1 MTDQEISQALHSLL
15 HYYSSSSSS
24 SSSQS
29 SSNPNS
35 PPSPFTSITSVVHYL
50 ETKFGVD
57 LSHKADFIRSQL
69 QQFLFQPQAPP
80 QPDNHHQQQHQQQ
93 QQHQHQNQH
102 QLQQQQLSH
111 HHLQHHQLH
120 PYQHHH
126 LQHHHQLQQQQQQ
139 HPHPQ
144 IQTQQPSSFH
154 PKDHY
159 ALQQSPNF
167 HPAHSPSFF
176 SSPFPAGLSFQ
187 SVPTHHVKPDPTLLP
202 NSTLPPADPAKPR
215 RGGAGGLNKLC
226 GVSPELEAV
235 VGHPALPR
243 TEIVKQ
249 LWAYIRKNNLQDPSN
264 KRKIICNDALRL
276 VFETD
281 CTDMFKMNKL
291 LSKHILPLDP
301 TKEASAKKQ
310 KVADEDKEKES
321 SDITQ
326 TVSGVTETVSGAT
339 QNVGFTE
346 TVSGGTQNVTG
357 FTENVSGATQN
368 VSGVAQTVPDQS
380 PPSPSVSV
388 SLAPTPA
395 AAPAPDPDPAPVQA
409 PVVAPAQAPSPAPV
423 GAPAPARAQVLVATP
438 APSVGISDELANF
451 FGVGAREMLQSEV
464 FNRVWDYISSN
475 NLEDPV
481 NPTVVVCDSK
491 LEELFGCQSFPAS
504 KIMEVLSR
512 QHIFRA

>member
-1 MTDQEISQALHSLL
+1 MTDQEICQALHSLL

-24 SSSQS
+24 Q

-35 PPSPFTSITSVVHYL
+35 PSPAAPFTSITSVVQYL
-50 ETKFGVD
+50 ETKLGVD

-80 QPDNHHQQQHQQQ
+80 QPPHLQHHHHQVHPYQQQ
-93 QQHQHQNQH
+93 QQ
-102 QLQQQQLSH
+102 QQ
-111 HHLQHHQLH
+111 
-120 PYQHHH
+120 H
-126 LQHHHQLQQQQQQ
+126 LQHHHQLQH
-139 HPHPQ
+139 HPHPHPHLQ
-144 IQTQQPSSFH
+144 IQTHQPSSFQ

-167 HPAHSPSFF
+167 HPVHSPSFF
-176 SSPFPAGLSFQ
+176 SSPFPPGGLSFQ
-187 SVPTHHVKPDPTLLP
+187 SVPTHHVKSDPSILS
-202 NSTLPPADPAKPR
+202 NSTLPASGPSKGKR

-226 GVSPELEAV
+226 GVSPQLEAV

-243 TEIVKQ
+243 TEIVRQ

-301 TKEASAKKQ
+301 TTIAPDLPPVPAP
-310 KVADEDKEKES
+310 S
-321 SDITQ
+321 S
-326 TVSGVTETVSGAT
+326 
-339 QNVGFTE
+339 
-346 TVSGGTQNVTG
+346 
-357 FTENVSGATQN
+357 
-368 VSGVAQTVPDQS
+368 
-380 PPSPSVSV
+380 
-388 SLAPTPA
+388 APTPA
-395 AAPAPDPDPAPVQA
+395 
-409 PVVAPAQAPSPAPV
+409 
-423 GAPAPARAQVLVATP
+423 P

-451 FGVGAREMLQSEV
+451 FGVGVREMLQSEV
-464 FNRVWDYISSN
+464 FTRVAEYINSN

-491 LEELFGCQSFPAS
+491 LQELFGCQSFPAS

>member
-1 MTDQEISQALHSLL
+1 MTDQEICQALHSLL

-24 SSSQS
+24 Q
-29 SSNPNS
+29 SSNP
-35 PPSPFTSITSVVHYL
+35 PFTSITSVVQYL
-50 ETKFGVD
+50 ETKLGVD

-80 QPDNHHQQQHQQQ
+80 QPPPPPLHHQHLQHHHHQVHPYQQQ
-93 QQHQHQNQH
+93 QQ
-102 QLQQQQLSH
+102 QQ
-111 HHLQHHQLH
+111 
-120 PYQHHH
+120 H
-126 LQHHHQLQQQQQQ
+126 LQHHHQLQH
-139 HPHPQ
+139 HPHPHPHLQ
-144 IQTQQPSSFH
+144 IQTHQPSSFQ

-167 HPAHSPSFF
+167 HPVHSPSFF
-176 SSPFPAGLSFQ
+176 SSPFPPGGLSFQ
-187 SVPTHHVKPDPTLLP
+187 SVPTHHVNLFQLRLNDPVDVCLLSSGP
-202 NSTLPPADPAKPR
+202 SKGKR

-226 GVSPELEAV
+226 GVSPQLEAV

-243 TEIVKQ
+243 TEIVRQ

-310 KVADEDKEKES
+310 KVADEDKE
-321 SDITQ
+321 TQ
-326 TVSGVTETVSGAT
+326 S
-339 QNVGFTE
+339 
-346 TVSGGTQNVTG
+346 
-357 FTENVSGATQN
+357 
-368 VSGVAQTVPDQS
+368 VPDQS
-380 PPSPSVSV
+380 PPSPSPAPTSAIAPDLPPVPAPS
-388 SLAPTPA
+388 SAPTPA
-395 AAPAPDPDPAPVQA
+395 
-409 PVVAPAQAPSPAPV
+409 
-423 GAPAPARAQVLVATP
+423 P

-451 FGVGAREMLQSEV
+451 FGVGVREMLQSEV
-464 FNRVWDYISSN
+464 FTRVAEYINSN

-491 LEELFGCQSFPAS
+491 LQELFGCQSFPAS

>member
-1 MTDQEISQALHSLL
+1 MTDQEICQALHSLL

-24 SSSQS
+24 Q

-35 PPSPFTSITSVVHYL
+35 PSPAAPFTSITSVVQYL
-50 ETKFGVD
+50 ETKLGVD

-80 QPDNHHQQQHQQQ
+80 QPPPPPLHHQHLQHHHHQVHPYQQQ
-93 QQHQHQNQH
+93 QQ
-102 QLQQQQLSH
+102 QQ
-111 HHLQHHQLH
+111 
-120 PYQHHH
+120 H
-126 LQHHHQLQQQQQQ
+126 LQHHHQLQH
-139 HPHPQ
+139 HPHPHPHLQ
-144 IQTQQPSSFH
+144 IQTHQPSSFQ

-167 HPAHSPSFF
+167 HPVHSPSFF
-176 SSPFPAGLSFQ
+176 SSPFPPGGLSFQ
-187 SVPTHHVKPDPTLLP
+187 SVPTHHVKSDPSILS
-202 NSTLPPADPAKPR
+202 NSTLPGSDPAKASGPSKGKR

-226 GVSPELEAV
+226 GVSPQLEAV

-243 TEIVKQ
+243 TEIVRQ

-310 KVADEDKEKES
+310 KVADEDKES
-321 SDITQ
+321 SDMTR
-326 TVSGVTETVSGAT
+326 TVSSGMT
-339 QNVGFTE
+339 Q
-346 TVSGGTQNVTG
+346 S
-357 FTENVSGATQN
+357 
-368 VSGVAQTVPDQS
+368 VPDQS
-380 PPSPSVSV
+380 PPSPSPAPTSAIAPDLPPVPAPS
-388 SLAPTPA
+388 SAPTPA
-395 AAPAPDPDPAPVQA
+395 
-409 PVVAPAQAPSPAPV
+409 
-423 GAPAPARAQVLVATP
+423 P

-451 FGVGAREMLQSEV
+451 FGVGVREMLQSEV
-464 FNRVWDYISSN
+464 FTRVAEYINSN

-491 LEELFGCQSFPAS
+491 LQELFGCQSFPAS